1 MSDDDDD
8 FLSLLLPD
16 LDTGSEASVQVSVQG
31 PPAAKEDATRARAG
45 ARDRSDPPTP
55 PPSSSKAGERQDT
68 HTKKKK
74 NGKEAE
80 GGHAGG
86 GLRQDSQAL
95 PTVRTGKTKSPV
107 PPAGLPILPNQEMF
121 AIRGAF
127 SFYWNQAEAFEGSG
141 ELAQAKLAWQVY
153 VDCCWCRTVIRCN
166 ADQFA

>member
-55 PPSSSKAGERQDT
+55 PPSSSKAGERRDT
-68 HTKKKK
+68 HTKK
-74 NGKEAE
+74 NGKGAE

>member
-68 HTKKKK
+68 HTKK